1 VLEGKAK
8 SFEVT
13 DEATDKYNDW
23 LQSRLQ
29 TSVWTDCVSYY
40 QAGRDSKTRIVATFP
55 GPVSLFWWVCRR
67 PRWEMFHGVGAEAWE
82 RERRVCEQ
90 VRNWSLM
97 TVLAVAT
104 GILLNGA
111 LPLVIARLFSLGLV
125 V

>member
-1 VLEGKAK
+1 MLEGKAK

-40 QAGRDSKTRIVATFP
+40 QARRDSKVRIIATFP
-55 GPVSLFWWVCRR
+55 GPVSLFWWLCRH
-67 PRWEMFHGVGAEAWE
+67 PQWEMFHGVGAEAWE
-82 RERRVCEQ
+82 RERRLSRF
-90 VRNWSLM
+90 RNWSLV
-97 TVLAVAT
+97 TVLAVGM

-111 LPLVIARLFSLGLV
+111 LSAKVFSLCKYI
-125 V
+125 